1 MSTYSKKRKFD
12 GKPGSSKKARK
23 SSYAPTSSVARRS
36 TGMRVVPRQRFGEVK
51 GVDTLL
57 TLTPIIASTNTNGS
71 IQVINLIAP
80 GSGSFNRIGR
90 KAYLKSLRIKGYLDA
105 AITSVAAS
113 SDLSGGVV
121 RMVVVWDRQP
131 SSGAIPN
138 FNDIFGVT
146 DQAGTESSTIMAPIR
161 YDNMDRFK
169 ILKECTWDF
178 NPEAISPNAGDVL
191 NMQKAF
197 DEYVK
202 LSGQETVFSGQTATQ
217 TIADI
222 STGALYIV
230 WRSSINTAG
239 TFIAGVNSQTFA
251 RLRYTD

>member
-1 MSTYSKKRKFD
+1 MSSYSRKRKFD

-23 SSYAPTSSVARRS
+23 SSYGPTSSVARRS

-51 GVDTLL
+51 GVDTIL
-57 TLTPIIASTNTNGS
+57 TYTPIIASTNTNAG
-71 IQVINLIAP
+71 IQVVNLIAP

-113 SDLSGGVV
+113 SDLMGSVV
-121 RMVVVWDRQP
+121 RMVVVWDKQP

-138 FNDIFGVT
+138 FNDMFGVT

-169 ILKECTWDF
+169 ILKECTWEF
-178 NPEAISPNAGDVL
+178 NPEAISPNAGDVV
-191 NMQKAF
+191 NMQKAV
-197 DEYVK
+197 DEYIK
-202 LSGQETVFSGQTATQ
+202 LNHETVYSGQTATQ

-230 WRSSINTAG
+230 WRASTNTAG
-239 TFIAGVNSQTFA
+239 TFIAGVSNQTYA

>member
-1 MSTYSKKRKFD
+1 MKRKYS
-12 GKPGSSKKARK
+12 GKSEYSKKARK
-23 SSYAPTSSVARRS
+23 GSYAPQASVARRS
-36 TGMRVVPRQRFGEVK
+36 TGMRVVKRQYRGEIK

-57 TLTPIIASTNTNGS
+57 TLSPIIATTTTNGS
-71 IQVINLIAP
+71 IQVINLIVP

-90 KAYLKSLRIKGYLDA
+90 KAHLQSLRIKGYLTA
-105 AITSVAAS
+105 AVTSVAAT
-113 SDLSGGVV
+113 SDLTAGLV
-121 RMVVVWDRQP
+121 RMVVVWDKQP

-146 DQAGTESSTIMAPIR
+146 DQVGTESSTVMAPVR

-169 ILKECTWDF
+169 ILKECVF
-178 NPEAISPNAGDVL
+178 NFTPQAISPTAADVM
-191 NMQKAF
+191 NMKLAV

-202 LSGQETVFSGQTATQ
+202 LKGLESVYSGQTSPQ

-222 STGALYIV
+222 STGALYVV
-230 WRSSINTAG
+230 WRASDNLAG
-239 TFIAGVNSQTFA
+239 TFQASVDSQTFA